1 MPRYQPRGEQRVG
14 ELGLDASTL
23 IAALAPVLLVLAL
36 GFAAGKHKSFDDD
49 QVKGLSHL
57 ALTYAL
63 PAALFLSMAHFRR
76 DTLIEQAPIALV
88 MLAGYSGLYLLL
100 YWILRAFR
108 RSKLEAA
115 LLGYT
120 FSSSSVPIFGL
131 TVLSPIYGDE
141 TGAAVVGLVAL
152 ITNLAQ
158 VSVAVFLL
166 DSAAPKAG
174 EQPSLAKSLG
184 HAVTNPLVWA
194 PVMGGLLALS
204 GFPLSPAVADALQP
218 LAAAGGG
225 VAIFACGL
233 VLAAHRPTV
242 SPLVLVGAL
251 VVLAIQPAFF
261 FVAMKLGQIHGPIA
275 EAALVGSAFPNAT
288 IAILFAQ
295 QYRTA
300 EPEIASILLITT
312 VAMIVAIPVT
322 MLATGYL

>member
-1 MPRYQPRGEQRVG
+1 MPRPQPRGEERVG
-14 ELGLDASTL
+14 DEGLDASTM
-23 IAALAPVLLVLAL
+23 IAALAPVLLVLGL

-63 PAALFLSMAHFRR
+63 PAALFLSLAQFRR
-76 DTLIEQAPIALV
+76 ETLVEQAPIALV

-100 YWILRAFR
+100 YWILRAVG

-131 TVLSPIYGDE
+131 TVLSPIYGQA

-166 DSAAPKAG
+166 DSAAPKPG
-174 EQPSLAKSLG
+174 ERPSLAKSLG
-184 HAVTNPLVWA
+184 RAMANPLVWA
-194 PVMGGLLALS
+194 PVLGGLLALS

-233 VLAAHRPTV
+233 VLSAHRPKL
-242 SPLVLVGAL
+242 SSLVFLGAL
-251 VVLAIQPAFF
+251 IVLAIQPAFF
-261 FVAMKLGQIHGPIA
+261 FAAMKLGEIHGPIA
-275 EAALVGSAFPNAT
+275 EAAFVGSAFPNAT

-300 EPEIASILLITT
+300 EPEVASILLITT
-312 VAMIVAIPVT
+312 LAMIVAIPAT
-322 MLATGYL
+322 MLATAYL